1 MSPVQS
7 PTLDSLTALFDA
19 QKARSLRLRV
29 QPLTERKKLLRDF
42 EKYFAAQRGRIQQAV
57 FADFGKPATEVDMS
71 EVYPVLT
78 ELRHTLAHL
87 EEWAAPEDVDTPM
100 TYLGSSSE
108 VRYEPKGVCLI
119 ISPWNFPVNICFG
132 PLVSALAAG
141 NTVFIKPSEYTPN
154 TSRLIRD
161 MVAEFFD
168 DDLVTV
174 VEGGVDQTR
183 ELLKL
188 PFDHIF
194 FTGSPQVGKV
204 VMRAAAENLTSVTLE
219 LGGKSPTI
227 IDETANLRDAARR
240 VAFGKFLNNGQTCI
254 APDHIWVHESVAE
267 EWQQLLVAE
276 VRKLFG
282 EGGTISEKSPS
293 YGRVV
298 SDKHFRRLHEMVE
311 DAIQRGAK
319 ILLTGEHNAATR
331 FMHPVVLTQVPPD
344 ARLMEEEVF
353 GPVLPV
359 LSYQNL
365 DDVIRHINAWPKP
378 LALYVFSSSKSNQE
392 KVLHFTSS
400 GSVCVNDCIT
410 QYTHP
415 NLPFGGVNNSG
426 IGKAHGRYSFVAF
439 SNEKPVLRQK
449 RGFAMPYLLHPPYTE
464 SVKRS
469 VNLMLKWF

>member
-1 MSPVQS
+1 MSPVAS
-7 PTLDSLTALFDA
+7 SSIDSLNRLFA
-19 QKARSLRLRV
+19 AHKARSLRLRT
-29 QPLTERKKLLRDF
+29 QPLSERKRLLKDF
-42 EKYFAAQRGRIQQAV
+42 EKYFAAQRTRIQEAV

-78 ELRHTLAHL
+78 ELRHTLANID
-87 EEWAAPEDVDTPM
+87 EWAAPEDIETPL
-100 TYLGSSSE
+100 TYLGSTSE

-141 NTVFIKPSEYTPN
+141 NTAFIKPSEYTPH
-154 TSRLIRD
+154 TSHLVRD
-161 MVAEFFD
+161 MVNEFFD
-168 DDLVTV
+168 EDLVTV
-174 VEGGVDQTR
+174 VEGGVDETR
-183 ELLKL
+183 ELLRL

-227 IDETANLRDAARR
+227 IDETANLKDAAKR

-254 APDHIWVHESVAE
+254 APDHIWVHETVAE

-276 VRKLFG
+276 VKKLFG
-282 EGGTISEKSPS
+282 DSGHVNEQSPS

-298 SDKHFRRLHEMVE
+298 SDKHFARLHAMVD
-311 DAIQRGAK
+311 DALQRGATVR
-319 ILLTGEHNAATR
+319 LTGEHNAATR
-331 FMHPVVLTQVPPD
+331 FMHPVVLANVPPD

-359 LSYQNL
+359 LTYQNL
-365 DDVIRHINAWPKP
+365 DDVIGHINAHPKP
-378 LALYVFSSSKSNQE
+378 LALYVFSSSKSTQE
-392 KVLHFTSS
+392 RLLQLTSS
-400 GSVCVNDCIT
+400 GTVCVNDCIT

-426 IGKAHGRYSFVAF
+426 IGKAHGKYSFIAF

-449 RGFAMPYLLHPPYTE
+449 RGFALPYLLHPPYTE